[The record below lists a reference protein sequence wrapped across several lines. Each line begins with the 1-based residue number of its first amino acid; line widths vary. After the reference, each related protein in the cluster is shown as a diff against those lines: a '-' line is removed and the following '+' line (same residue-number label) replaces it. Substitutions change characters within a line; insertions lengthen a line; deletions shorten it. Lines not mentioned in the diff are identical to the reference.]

1 MKTLLYG
8 GTFDPPHNGHM
19 NNLRAALAL
28 VQPDRALV
36 MPAGTPPHKHAS
48 ATPAELRLQMC
59 ACFTAL
65 SPAVQVSDWEIR
77 RGGRSYTVHTLEWLR
92 SQVCLVSQD
101 VFLFGGTIRENIR
114 YGRLEASDAEV
125 EQAAFNP
132 ANAAN
137 FIDAMD
143 VVLNEQFSDGAA
155 NSSNGAAGEI
165 NYSLPSGSTK
175 LFGLIRAGAAY
186 TPASAEQIS
195 VALEVLKDA
204 V

>member
-1 MKTLLYG
+1 MSMLQFIKRLSASQTEAPYVGSDNPLPVAAGRVVVVTAPTMTRPADTTQYSTGDLVANSTTAGSVVPLEFDVGGGSGMVRKIRIRTNRTSG
-8 GTFDPPHNGHM
+8 GTTN
-19 NNLRAALAL
+19 
-28 VQPDRALV
+28 
-36 MPAGTPPHKHAS
+36 
-48 ATPAELRLQMC
+48 
-59 ACFTAL
+59 
-65 SPAVQVSDWEIR
+65 AVFR
-77 RGGRSYTVHTLEWLR
+77 
-92 SQVCLVSQD
+92 
-101 VFLFGGTIRENIR
+101 VFLFRTAPTVAGGDN
-114 YGRLEASDAEV
+114 
-125 EQAAFNP
+125 AAFNP

-175 LFGLIRAGAAY
+175 LFGLVRAGAGY

-204 V
+204 I

>member
-1 MKTLLYG
+1 MSITRFGKRPAPGQPHVEAVVTPEDPLPVAAGRVVVVTAPTMVRPADVIQYSTGDLVANSTTAGSVVPLEFDVGGGSGIVRKIRIRTNRTSG
-8 GTFDPPHNGHM
+8 GTTSAVFRVYLFRTAPT
-19 NNLRAALAL
+19 
-28 VQPDRALV
+28 V
-36 MPAGTPPHKHAS
+36 AGG
-48 ATPAELRLQMC
+48 
-59 ACFTAL
+59 
-65 SPAVQVSDWEIR
+65 D
-77 RGGRSYTVHTLEWLR
+77 
-92 SQVCLVSQD
+92 
-101 VFLFGGTIRENIR
+101 N
-114 YGRLEASDAEV
+114 
-125 EQAAFNP
+125 AAFNP

-175 LFGLIRAGAAY
+175 LFGLIRAGAGY

-195 VALEVLKDA
+195 VAIEVLKDA

>member
-1 MKTLLYG
+1 MSMLQFIKRLSASQTEAPYVGSDNPLPVAAGRVVVVTAPTMTRPADTTQYSTGDLVANSTTAGSVVPLEFDVGGGSGMVRKIRIRTNRTSG
-8 GTFDPPHNGHM
+8 GTTN
-19 NNLRAALAL
+19 
-28 VQPDRALV
+28 
-36 MPAGTPPHKHAS
+36 
-48 ATPAELRLQMC
+48 
-59 ACFTAL
+59 
-65 SPAVQVSDWEIR
+65 AVFR
-77 RGGRSYTVHTLEWLR
+77 
-92 SQVCLVSQD
+92 
-101 VFLFGGTIRENIR
+101 VFLFRTAPTVAGGDN
-114 YGRLEASDAEV
+114 
-125 EQAAFNP
+125 AAFNP

-175 LFGLIRAGAAY
+175 LFGLVRAGAEY

-195 VALEVLKDA
+195 VAIEVLKDA

>member
-1 MKTLLYG
+1 MSMLQFLKPLSASETEAPYVGSDNPLPVAAGRVVVVTAPTMTRPADTTQYSTGDLVANSTTAGSVVPLEFDVGGGSGMVRKIRIRTNRTSG
-8 GTFDPPHNGHM
+8 GTNSAVFRVYLFRTAPT
-19 NNLRAALAL
+19 
-28 VQPDRALV
+28 V
-36 MPAGTPPHKHAS
+36 AGG
-48 ATPAELRLQMC
+48 
-59 ACFTAL
+59 
-65 SPAVQVSDWEIR
+65 D
-77 RGGRSYTVHTLEWLR
+77 
-92 SQVCLVSQD
+92 
-101 VFLFGGTIRENIR
+101 N
-114 YGRLEASDAEV
+114 
-125 EQAAFNP
+125 AAFNP
-132 ANAAN
+132 GNAAN

-175 LFGLIRAGAAY
+175 LFGLVRAGAGY

>member
-1 MKTLLYG
+1 MSMLQFIKRLSASQTEAPYVGSDNPLPVAAGRVVVVTAPTMTRPADTTQYSTGDLVANSTTAGSVVPLEFDVGGGSGMVRKIRIRTNRTSG
-8 GTFDPPHNGHM
+8 GTTN
-19 NNLRAALAL
+19 
-28 VQPDRALV
+28 
-36 MPAGTPPHKHAS
+36 
-48 ATPAELRLQMC
+48 
-59 ACFTAL
+59 
-65 SPAVQVSDWEIR
+65 AVFR
-77 RGGRSYTVHTLEWLR
+77 
-92 SQVCLVSQD
+92 
-101 VFLFGGTIRENIR
+101 VFLFRTAPTVAGGDN
-114 YGRLEASDAEV
+114 
-125 EQAAFNP
+125 AAFNP

-175 LFGLIRAGAAY
+175 LFGLVRAGAGY

-195 VALEVLKDA
+195 VAIEVLKDA

>member
-1 MKTLLYG
+1 MSMLQFIKRLSASQTEAPYVGSDNPLPVAAGRVVVVTAPTMTRPADTTQYSTGDLVANSTTAGSVVPLEFDVGGGSGMVRKIRIRTNRTSG
-8 GTFDPPHNGHM
+8 GT
-19 NNLRAALAL
+19 
-28 VQPDRALV
+28 
-36 MPAGTPPHKHAS
+36 TS
-48 ATPAELRLQMC
+48 AVFR
-59 ACFTAL
+59 
-65 SPAVQVSDWEIR
+65 
-77 RGGRSYTVHTLEWLR
+77 
-92 SQVCLVSQD
+92 
-101 VFLFGGTIRENIR
+101 VFLFRTAPTVADGDN
-114 YGRLEASDAEV
+114 
-125 EQAAFNP
+125 AAFNP

-175 LFGLIRAGAAY
+175 LFGLVRAGAGY

>member
-1 MKTLLYG
+1 MSMLQFLKRLSASETEAPYVGSDNPLPVAAGRVVVVTAPTMTRPADTTAYAAGDLVANSTTAGSVVPLEFDVGGGSGMVRKIRIRTNRTSG
-8 GTFDPPHNGHM
+8 GTTN
-19 NNLRAALAL
+19 
-28 VQPDRALV
+28 
-36 MPAGTPPHKHAS
+36 
-48 ATPAELRLQMC
+48 
-59 ACFTAL
+59 
-65 SPAVQVSDWEIR
+65 AVFR
-77 RGGRSYTVHTLEWLR
+77 
-92 SQVCLVSQD
+92 
-101 VFLFGGTIRENIR
+101 VFLFRTAPTVAGGDN
-114 YGRLEASDAEV
+114 
-125 EQAAFNP
+125 AAFNP

>member
-1 MKTLLYG
+1 MSMLQFLKRLSASETEAPYVGSDNPLPVAAGRVVVVTAPTMTRPANTTQYSTGDLVANSTTAGSVVPLEFDVGGGSGMVRKIRIRTNRTSG
-8 GTFDPPHNGHM
+8 GTTSAVFRVYLFRTAPT
-19 NNLRAALAL
+19 
-28 VQPDRALV
+28 V
-36 MPAGTPPHKHAS
+36 AGG
-48 ATPAELRLQMC
+48 
-59 ACFTAL
+59 
-65 SPAVQVSDWEIR
+65 D
-77 RGGRSYTVHTLEWLR
+77 
-92 SQVCLVSQD
+92 
-101 VFLFGGTIRENIR
+101 N
-114 YGRLEASDAEV
+114 
-125 EQAAFNP
+125 AAFNP

-143 VVLNEQFSDGAA
+143 VVVNEQFSDGAA

-175 LFGLIRAGAAY
+175 LFGLVRAGAGY

>member
-1 MKTLLYG
+1 MSMLQFIKRLSASQTEAPYVGSDNPLPVAAGRVVVITAPTMVRPADTIQYSTGDLVANSTTAGSVVPLEFDVGGGSGMVRKIRIRTNRTSG
-8 GTFDPPHNGHM
+8 GTTN
-19 NNLRAALAL
+19 
-28 VQPDRALV
+28 
-36 MPAGTPPHKHAS
+36 
-48 ATPAELRLQMC
+48 
-59 ACFTAL
+59 
-65 SPAVQVSDWEIR
+65 AVFR
-77 RGGRSYTVHTLEWLR
+77 
-92 SQVCLVSQD
+92 
-101 VFLFGGTIRENIR
+101 VFLFRTAPTVAGGDN
-114 YGRLEASDAEV
+114 
-125 EQAAFNP
+125 AAFNP

-175 LFGLIRAGAAY
+175 LFGLVRAGAGY

-195 VALEVLKDA
+195 VAIEVLKDA

>member
-1 MKTLLYG
+1 MSMLQFIKRLSASETEAPYVGSDNPLPVAAGRVVVVTAPTMTRPADTTAYTTGDLVANSTTAGSVVPLEFDVGGGSGMVRKIRIRTNRTSG
-8 GTFDPPHNGHM
+8 GTTN
-19 NNLRAALAL
+19 
-28 VQPDRALV
+28 
-36 MPAGTPPHKHAS
+36 
-48 ATPAELRLQMC
+48 
-59 ACFTAL
+59 
-65 SPAVQVSDWEIR
+65 AVFR
-77 RGGRSYTVHTLEWLR
+77 
-92 SQVCLVSQD
+92 
-101 VFLFGGTIRENIR
+101 VFLFRTAPTVAGGDN
-114 YGRLEASDAEV
+114 
-125 EQAAFNP
+125 AAFNP

-175 LFGLIRAGAAY
+175 LFGLVRAGAGY

>member
-1 MKTLLYG
+1 MSMLQFIKRLSASQTEAPYVGSDNPLPVAAGRVVVVTAPTMTRPADTTQYSTGDLVANSTTAGSVVPLEFDVG
-8 GTFDPPHNGHM
+8 GGSGMVRKIRIRTNRTSDGTTSAVFRVYLFRTAPT
-19 NNLRAALAL
+19 
-28 VQPDRALV
+28 V
-36 MPAGTPPHKHAS
+36 AGG
-48 ATPAELRLQMC
+48 
-59 ACFTAL
+59 
-65 SPAVQVSDWEIR
+65 D
-77 RGGRSYTVHTLEWLR
+77 
-92 SQVCLVSQD
+92 
-101 VFLFGGTIRENIR
+101 N
-114 YGRLEASDAEV
+114 
-125 EQAAFNP
+125 AAFNP

-175 LFGLIRAGAAY
+175 LFGLVRAGAGY

>member
-1 MKTLLYG
+1 MSMLQFLKRLSASETEAPYVGSDNPLPVAAGRVVVVTAPTMTRPADTTQYSTGDLVANSTTAGSVVPLEFDVGGGSGMVRKIRIRTNRTSG
-8 GTFDPPHNGHM
+8 GTTSAVFRVYLFRTAPT
-19 NNLRAALAL
+19 
-28 VQPDRALV
+28 V
-36 MPAGTPPHKHAS
+36 AGG
-48 ATPAELRLQMC
+48 
-59 ACFTAL
+59 
-65 SPAVQVSDWEIR
+65 D
-77 RGGRSYTVHTLEWLR
+77 
-92 SQVCLVSQD
+92 
-101 VFLFGGTIRENIR
+101 N
-114 YGRLEASDAEV
+114 
-125 EQAAFNP
+125 AAFSP
-132 ANAAN
+132 GNAAN

-175 LFGLIRAGAAY
+175 LFGLVRAGADY